1 MKGKVVGTKGHIIE
15 VMFDGEKPAI
25 HDILIL
31 EEDNSV
37 KMEVYASATD
47 ETLYCYLLEPSRKI
61 FRGAVVINTKESLK
75 IPVGENV
82 LGRIMDIFGNPYDA
96 KGPIKSKEYRSLFQD
111 KIEFDEIEPPRKVLE
126 TGIKAIDF
134 FSPILSGGKV
144 GLFGGAG
151 VGKTILLTEIIHN
164 VVILHKE
171 DNISI
176 FAGIGER
183 AREGQELHE
192 SLDKSGVLSKVALV
206 YGPMGENP
214 VVRFRTANAAAALA
228 EHFRDK
234 SSKNVLFFLDN
245 IFRFAQAGYELAT
258 LMNTI
263 PSEGGY
269 QATLSSEIASLQER
283 LISTKS
289 GTITSIQAVY
299 VPSDDITDA
308 AVQSIFPYL
317 DSIVVLSRNVYQ
329 EGRFPAVD
337 LLASNSAGLNSEVLG
352 EEHYNAL
359 IDSQT
364 LLKKAESLERI
375 VALIGETELS
385 AQDQMVYKRAR
396 ILQCYMTQNFFVTEA
411 QTGKKGAYVPINQT
425 VKDVVDILTGKY
437 DDTPAETFLYVST
450 LKSLVT

>member
-1 MKGKVVGTKGHIIE
+1 
-15 VMFDGEKPAI
+15 
-25 HDILIL
+25 
-31 EEDNSV
+31 
-37 KMEVYASATD
+37 
-47 ETLYCYLLEPSRKI
+47 
-61 FRGAVVINTKESLK
+61 
-75 IPVGENV
+75 
-82 LGRIMDIFGNPYDA
+82 
-96 KGPIKSKEYRSLFQD
+96 
-111 KIEFDEIEPPRKVLE
+111 
-126 TGIKAIDF
+126 
-134 FSPILSGGKV
+134 
-144 GLFGGAG
+144 
-151 VGKTILLTEIIHN
+151 
-164 VVILHKE
+164 
-171 DNISI
+171 
-176 FAGIGER
+176 
-183 AREGQELHE
+183 
-192 SLDKSGVLSKVALV
+192 
-206 YGPMGENP
+206 MGENP

>member
-1 MKGKVVGTKGHIIE
+1 MRGKIVGTKGHIVE
-15 VMFDGEKPAI
+15 VMFDSDKPSI
-25 HDILIL
+25 HDILTL
-31 EEDNSV
+31 ESDGNI
-37 KMEVYASATD
+37 KMEVYGSASD
-47 ETLYCYLLEPSRKI
+47 ETHYCYLFQPSRKI
-61 FRGAVVINTKESLK
+61 HRGAAVINTKNSMK
-75 IPVGENV
+75 IPVGNEV
-82 LGRIMDIFGNPYDA
+82 LGRIIDIFGNPYDGGA
-96 KGPIKSKEYRSLFQD
+96 NVKAKEYRSLFRED
-111 KIEFDEIEPPRKVLE
+111 IHFDEIEPPRHILE

-134 FSPILSGGKV
+134 FSPILNGGKV

-164 VVILHKE
+164 VVVLHKE
-171 DNISI
+171 DNVSI

-192 SLDKSGVLSKVALV
+192 ALGKSKVLPKVALV

-214 VVRFRTANAAAALA
+214 VVRFRTANAAVAIA
-228 EHFRDK
+228 EHFRDR

-269 QATLSSEIASLQER
+269 QATLSSEVAALQER
-283 LISTKS
+283 LVSTKS

-317 DSIVVLSRNVYQ
+317 DSIVVLSRGIYQ
-329 EGRFPAVD
+329 EGRFPAID
-337 LLASNSAGLNSEVLG
+337 TLASNSAGLNNEVLG
-352 EEHYNAL
+352 DEHYRAL
-359 IDSQT
+359 IDAQN

-375 VALIGETELS
+375 VALIGESELS
-385 AQDQMVYKRAR
+385 VQDQIVYKRAR
-396 ILQCYMTQNFFVTEA
+396 ILKNYMTQNFFVTEA
-411 QTGKKGAYVPINQT
+411 LTGKNGAYVPVANT
-425 VKDVVDILTGKY
+425 VKDVVDIISGKH
-437 DDTPAETFLYVST
+437 DDVPAETFLYIST
-450 LKSLVT
+450 LKSLLT